1 MFTASRQ
8 NLRKAPSREGGG
20 PGPNQV
26 EVNVETGKVPS
37 LYVLAF
43 LIAYFVLGATLF
55 SQWEEWSFLEG
66 LYFSFI
72 TLTTIGKN
80 ICWFKIFWLIMFHLN
95 DVRIRVVYSS
105 KSSDQVQ
112 LTAMI

>member
-1 MFTASRQ
+1 MIFYMKRV
-8 NLRKAPSREGGG
+8 NLQQMNNYCDSER
-20 PGPNQV
+20 V

-72 TLTTIGKN
+72 TLTTIGN
-80 ICWFKIFWLIMFHLN
+80 RSVGLGTYQM
-95 DVRIRVVYSS
+95 
-105 KSSDQVQ
+105 
-112 LTAMI
+112 

>member
-1 MFTASRQ
+1 MRMSGTFLIISVLEIVSSSLAASRQ

-72 TLTTIGKN
+72 TLTTIGN
-80 ICWFKIFWLIMFHLN
+80 RSVSLG
-95 DVRIRVVYSS
+95 
-105 KSSDQVQ
+105 
-112 LTAMI
+112 T